1 MKKIIVF
8 CATLIIV
15 SSLLMTAIFAA
26 PKGFVSSPTGQ
37 TAPEIVDYENSDPDC
52 DGKVI
57 ITPYSDKHEL
67 DDDHHEDMDDAYDS
81 ITGADDLA
89 DLNSDLKDAADKA
102 GVKDGNLAVSDLFH
116 VDFDCDGEHDGH
128 GEFSITLKPDSIKNF
143 VGLMYYDGEKWVY
156 IKDAKVVGD
165 HLNFSLKNPAPVAI
179 FVNSAKG
186 SISTPQTGDDFP
198 WVYVAVIAVAAIG
211 LVVVITKIKK
221 KEV

>member
-1 MKKIIVF
+1 MKKVLVF
-8 CATLIIV
+8 CVTLLV
-15 SSLLMTAIFAA
+15 VASLMLTAVMAA

-37 TAPEIVDYENSDPDC
+37 SAPELIGAENSDEDC
-52 DGKVI
+52 QGEVI
-57 ITPYSDKHEL
+57 ITPYSEKDDL
-67 DDDHHEDMDDAYDS
+67 NDDHENDMDDAYDS
-81 ITGADDLA
+81 IVNSDNLS

-116 VDFDCDGEHDGH
+116 VDFDCDEHEGH
-128 GEFSITLKPDSIKNF
+128 GEFSITIKPETLKNF

-156 IKDAKVVGD
+156 IDDAKVNGD

-198 WVYVAVIAVAAIG
+198 WIYVAVIAASAIG
-211 LVVVITKIKK
+211 LAVVIAKLKK
-221 KEV
+221 REV